1 MKIDNLGRIVI
12 PKIMRD
18 KLGLSKNDELDIM
31 LDGDRIIISKTK
43 DELIERIQDELN
55 EAKTYRD
62 NAKTLDEKNFY
73 VGYVNALKWLLEE
86 KSELNN

>member
-43 DELIERIQDELN
+43 NERIERIKEQLN
-55 EAKTYRD
+55 EFKEMGTD
-62 NAKTLDEKNFY
+62 DEFY
-73 VGYVNALKWLLEE
+73 LGYINALEWLLEE
-86 KSELNN
+86 EGELNK